1 MKRKIN
7 IVFIVIFLLGISLPY
22 LFAHREKEGRV
33 SSMENRTLAAYPC
46 VRLEDG
52 TLNKAF
58 LAEYEKWLDDN
69 IRGRAI
75 MVETNSALQYV
86 LFERIVKSDT
96 IMGEKPWLFVNKDGM
111 IREYQHLN
119 LLSEP
124 ELAQYVKNM
133 QGISDY
139 LKERGIAFYY
149 FQCYDKETIYPEKYV
164 KGVNQIGTV
173 SRADQIVQALEERTD
188 VRQIL
193 VKDTLLSHREET
205 IYYQF
210 VDTLHWTEK
219 GSYYGYQALMEELC
233 RDFDRIPVLQENDFQ
248 ITEMES
254 ETTLYGFPYPYTEIV
269 PIYDVKEPHAQEI
282 TEETRERWDFLHVK
296 EHTHDYINETC
307 ENDLKILVL
316 GDSFVRMY
324 LKSDLAESFSAALS
338 IDWMNISILDEVVEE
353 YRPDIVII
361 ENTQS
366 ALDNTIPLISQ
377 VDFIE

>member
-124 ELAQYVKNM
+124 ELAQYVK
-133 QGISDY
+133 I
-139 LKERGIAFYY
+139 
-149 FQCYDKETIYPEKYV
+149 C
-164 KGVNQIGTV
+164 
-173 SRADQIVQALEERTD
+173 
-188 VRQIL
+188 
-193 VKDTLLSHREET
+193 RES
-205 IYYQF
+205 
-210 VDTLHWTEK
+210 L
-219 GSYYGYQALMEELC
+219 
-233 RDFDRIPVLQENDFQ
+233 
-248 ITEMES
+248 
-254 ETTLYGFPYPYTEIV
+254 
-269 PIYDVKEPHAQEI
+269 
-282 TEETRERWDFLHVK
+282 
-296 EHTHDYINETC
+296 
-307 ENDLKILVL
+307 
-316 GDSFVRMY
+316 
-324 LKSDLAESFSAALS
+324 
-338 IDWMNISILDEVVEE
+338 
-353 YRPDIVII
+353 II
-361 ENTQS
+361 
-366 ALDNTIPLISQ
+366 
-377 VDFIE
+377 